1 MLNQDLPV
9 KRPLLT
15 YFGGKFA
22 LAPWI
27 LDHLPPHRVYVEP
40 FGGAGS
46 VLLRKP
52 RSPVEIYN
60 DLDGE
65 IVNLFRV
72 VQDPTL
78 ARALFKRIRHQS
90 GGTPV
95 DRAVRV
101 IVRSHMSFNAAAL
114 FEKSIPFSCT
124 KHKNGGKSRA
134 AEWANYPR
142 HLASITA
149 RLRGVMI
156 ENRPAAEVIER
167 QDSPGTLFY
176 VDPPYLPATRSSG
189 RYRCDLTP
197 ADHRALLEQLKTVQ
211 GMVVLSG
218 YPPGSTT
225 NSFPTGNEST
235 APPAPPTA
243 PAAAPSA
250 CGSTPAPLPSAPKT
264 KPAVGRAL
272 SPEIR
277 ALVHLQCE
285 HASPAIRAR
294 PMLAISTTA
303 SRHTAAPKTKPP
315 VGGFVG
321 AHEIRRGINSG
332 CIFASRPFV
341 PVHTG
346 DAIARQSRSTPIP
359 ARAVSRL
366 RFSGY
371 RRHRNTDAR
380 LPRRSLSHARYSR

>member
-1 MLNQDLPV
+1 M
-9 KRPLLT
+9 
-15 YFGGKFA
+15 
-22 LAPWI
+22 
-27 LDHLPPHRVYVEP
+27 
-40 FGGAGS
+40 
-46 VLLRKP
+46 LLRKP

-78 ARALFKRIRHQS
+78 ARAIFKRIRRTPYARAEYEQTRHQS

-218 YPPGSTT
+218 YPSRLYD
-225 NSFPTGNEST
+225 EL
-235 APPAPPTA
+235 
-243 PAAAPSA
+243 
-250 CGSTPAPLPSAPKT
+250 LPDWQ
-264 KPAVGRAL
+264 R
-272 SPEIR
+272 IDR
-277 ALVHLQCE
+277 
-285 HASPAIRAR
+285 
-294 PMLAISTTA
+294 
-303 SRHTAAPKTKPP
+303 
-315 VGGFVG
+315 
-321 AHEIRRGINSG
+321 
-332 CIFASRPFV
+332 
-341 PVHTG
+341 
-346 DAIARQSRSTPIP
+346 P
-359 ARAVSRL
+359 ARAANSARRRTECLWLNPRASTL
-366 RFSGY
+366 R
-371 RRHRNTDAR
+371 
-380 LPRRSLSHARYSR
+380 P